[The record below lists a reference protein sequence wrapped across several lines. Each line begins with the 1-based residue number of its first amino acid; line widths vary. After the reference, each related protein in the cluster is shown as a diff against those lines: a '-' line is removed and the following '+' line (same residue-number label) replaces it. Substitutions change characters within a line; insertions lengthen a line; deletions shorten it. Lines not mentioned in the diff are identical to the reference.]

1 MPITFMQC
9 GETFQTILARIC
21 SGSIMSRCLIPN
33 SNGMPREDDFIPHPA
48 KASVTQ
54 PAAAGGPP
62 GPPPKPPKLTAR
74 DLLEPG
80 EPGKRIFLADYVVVK
95 DLAELLGMKPFRVV
109 ADLLEFG

>member
-1 MPITFMQC
+1 M
-9 GETFQTILARIC
+9 
-21 SGSIMSRCLIPN
+21 IP
-33 SNGMPREDDFIPHPA
+33 DDFSPSPE
-48 KASVTQ
+48 KVPGTQ

-80 EPGKRIFLADYVVVK
+80 EPGRRIFLADYVVVK

-109 ADLLEFG
+109 ADVLDLGQFKHADEVIDFSTAAIIAQRHGFVAERIMQ

>member
-1 MPITFMQC
+1 VSPD
-9 GETFQTILARIC
+9 E
-21 SGSIMSRCLIPN
+21 
-33 SNGMPREDDFIPHPA
+33 FISSPEEVPD
-48 KASVTQ
+48 TQ

-80 EPGKRIFLADYVVVK
+80 EPGSRIFLADYVVVK

-109 ADLLEFG
+109 ADVLDLGQFKHADEVIDFSTAAIIAKRHGYVAERIME